1 MIYDPSG
8 ALSRKG
14 SGPLANGLGRSSATP
29 EGEDR
34 KSFHAKQPAKP
45 SPNPQVTGRLR
56 IIGGAWRGRR
66 LAVADEPGLRPTPDR
81 VRETLFNWL
90 ASLIEGSRCLDL
102 FAGSGALG
110 FEAASRGAAQVV
122 LVERAASVLQVLRSN
137 RSTLGADRQIE
148 IIQAEALEWLR
159 STEPVPFDLIF
170 LDPPFSAHLLTP
182 SCQILQQGGWLNPGA
197 RIYLETPSRCGFPP
211 LPAGWRLIRDRQ
223 AGQVRYGLAET
234 GG

>member
-1 MIYDPSG
+1 MTKDSSE
-8 ALSRKG
+8 ALSAKG
-14 SGPLANGLGRSSATP
+14 RVPHANDQGRSSALLND
-29 EGEDR
+29 ESGR
-34 KSFHAKQPAKP
+34 SFHANQLAKP
-45 SPNPQVTGRLR
+45 TRNWRVTGRLR

-66 LAVADEPGLRPTPDR
+66 LAVADEPGLRPTSDR

-90 ASLIEGSRCLDL
+90 APLIEGSRCLDL

-110 FEAASRGAAQVV
+110 FEAASRGAAHVV
-122 LVERAASVLQVLRSN
+122 LVERAANVLQVLRSN
-137 RSTLGADRQIE
+137 RSTLDADRQIE
-148 IIQAEALEWLR
+148 IIKAEALEWLR

-170 LDPPFSAHLLTP
+170 LDPPFSAHLLAP